1 MKRFG
6 SALALMILA
15 ACTVLAGR
23 AEAQSGYS
31 DDRFPHLFAPR
42 DQQPRL
48 FRLPP
53 QPTIRQT
60 PAVRTAPA
68 AATPAE
74 ATRPPHERN
83 GQAAAPAETGPT
95 TFVLVLGDNLA
106 EWLAFGIERAFED
119 VPEIGVT
126 DRTRLSSGLVRTEF
140 HDWQRQIPDILAR
153 EAKVDFIVMLIGS
166 NDRQPIRVER
176 ESFEP
181 RSERWREL
189 YIQRVD
195 AVMQALKTRG
205 VPVYWVGVPP
215 LRGQRASADMAY
227 LNELY
232 KERAA
237 RNGVTFVDV
246 WNGFVDEQ
254 GQYSQFGP
262 DFAGQIRRL
271 RTADGV
277 HFTQAGAR
285 KLALFVEQDLRRDLI
300 GRITPSLP
308 GTPGSDTPRPP
319 EGALPAPEAA
329 LTTPGPEIEPPKP
342 RPLMGPILPLAG
354 NPTIP
359 QGATVGNPPP
369 TPPAVP
375 QRSLAGE
382 RAPQPLR
389 GEAAAVLVRGDE
401 PPPAPGRADD
411 FRWPHAPAAAG
422 APQRP
427 APAQSATGSGPTLR

>member
-6 SALALMILA
+6 SALVLMILA
-15 ACTVLAGR
+15 ACMALAGR

-53 QPTIRQT
+53 QQPTIRQA
-60 PAVRTAPA
+60 PAVRAAPPA
-68 AATPAE
+68 AAPAE

-83 GQAAAPAETGPT
+83 GQATAAAETGPT

-153 EAKVDFIVMLIGS
+153 ETKVDFIVMMIGS

-189 YIQRVD
+189 YVQRVD
-195 AVMQALKTRG
+195 AVMQALKARG

-227 LNELY
+227 LNEIY

-300 GRITPSLP
+300 GRITPAVP
-308 GTPGSDTPRPP
+308 GTPPGERP
-319 EGALPAPEAA
+319 GAPDGPAPQAA
-329 LTTPGPEIEPPKP
+329 LPGPEAEPPRP

-359 QGATVGNPPP
+359 QGSAVGNPPP
-369 TPPAVP
+369 TPPAAP

-389 GEAAAVLVRGDE
+389 GDAAAVLVRGDE
-401 PPPAPGRADD
+401 PPAAPGRADD
-411 FRWPHAPAAAG
+411 FRWPRGQAVPAAQPPAAG
-422 APQRP
+422 TADT
-427 APAQSATGSGPTLR
+427 TGSPPATR